1 MDTPAPRRR
10 FDLVAYLK
18 LVRFPLVFTAIADSA
33 AGYFIG
39 RLGGDDPI
47 TPTLGLLA
55 LSSAGLYLSGMALND
70 IADLDKDRQSAPSKA
85 LPSGRVS
92 RRGAISLAVVLLGL
106 SFLAACLAPGRL
118 RVLTAWGAVVVS
130 IL

>member
-70 IADLDKDRQSAPSKA
+70 IADLPKVDELSDALGFELPPGLSEPTETTSPLPFDETSPASGEPAAESAPATPEQDSE
-85 LPSGRVS
+85 SVH
-92 RRGAISLAVVLLGL
+92 
-106 SFLAACLAPGRL
+106 
-118 RVLTAWGAVVVS
+118 
-130 IL
+130 